1 MVLANFLPVVIACCF
16 WFAGDLNRAPL
27 AGFVALFATSAIGGV
42 ITAYFLREKMQEVP
56 GKWTWG
62 SIWWELTFSNI
73 FALKDRVQP
82 TIQYIP
88 DIWAYL
94 IKGLIPHL
102 LIIVFVNAAAADDGN
117 GSFIFY
123 HYGGYPERPY
133 QVMGVVCFAFA
144 LVLFL
149 VGFFYP
155 QIYAPL
161 ATAYE
166 VENQEEVKEI
176 KESDNSEDEL
186 DKVPAVAEDKAE
198 KVAEVEVDVDKEE

>member
-1 MVLANFLPVVIACCF
+1 MVLANFLPVIIACSL
-16 WFAGDLNRAPL
+16 WFGLDGDRAPL
-27 AGFVALFATSAIGGV
+27 AGFMALFASSAVGIAF
-42 ITAYFLREKMQEVP
+42 TAYFLHEKMQEVP

-88 DIWAYL
+88 DLWAYL

-102 LIIVFVNAAAADDGN
+102 LIIVFVNAAATDDGN
-117 GSFIFY
+117 GNSVFY
-123 HYGGYPERPY
+123 HYGGYPARPY
-133 QVMGVVCFAFA
+133 QAMGVVCFIFS

-155 QIYAPL
+155 DIYAPL

-166 VENQEEVKEI
+166 AENQPVKEVE
-176 KESDNSEDEL
+176 ESDHSEDE
-186 DKVPAVAEDKAE
+186 AVAEG
-198 KVAEVEVDVDKEE
+198 EVEQEADDEVEKED